1 MSDEFVSRCVP
12 RHAASALLINLPNL
26 VTFSRVVLTGVVVV
40 EIFHAQWRLAFW
52 MSIVAG
58 STDLLDGFLAR
69 IMNVRSRTG
78 AYFDPIADKLLLS
91 ATFLALGIVRALPW
105 WMVALVFGRDLFIL
119 GMAVWGYLFTTIR
132 EFPPSI
138 WGKLST
144 FAQIIAA
151 LAVMNHHGGSAIS
164 DQPFLWIMMVTTAW
178 SGVHYGWRGWT
189 MLKTVRTTERVG

>member
-1 MSDEFVSRCVP
+1 
-12 RHAASALLINLPNL
+12 LINLPNL
-26 VTFSRVVLTGVVVV
+26 VTFSRVVLTAVVVM

-69 IMNVRSRTG
+69 IMHLRSTTG

-91 ATFLALGIVRALPW
+91 ATFLALGIVHALPW
-105 WMVALVFGRDLFIL
+105 WMVVLVFGRDLFIL
-119 GMAVWGYLFTTIR
+119 GMAVWGYLFTTVR
-132 EFPPSI
+132 EFPPSM

-151 LAVMNHHGGSAIS
+151 LAVMNHLAGSGIS
-164 DQPFLWIMMVTTAW
+164 ERPFLWIMVAATAW
-178 SGVHYGWRGWT
+178 SGIHYGWRGWNK
-189 MLKTVRTTERVG
+189 LKAVRVT